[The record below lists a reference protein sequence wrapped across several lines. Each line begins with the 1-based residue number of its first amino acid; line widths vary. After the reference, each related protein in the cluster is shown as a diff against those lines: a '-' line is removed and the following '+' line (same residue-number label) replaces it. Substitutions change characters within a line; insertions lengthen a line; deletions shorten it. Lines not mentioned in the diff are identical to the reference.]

1 VDGDNLKLPF
11 GDTPLPEGLRG
22 KISGKKDVIA
32 GMRPEHFEDAAV
44 AAERGIKGMQFT
56 AKVDVVESMGSE
68 LYAYFDVH
76 AAAQSSELDDLA
88 KDAGLGELPGQ
99 SGDRDET
106 HVVARLDPQSRA
118 AAGQEIELVLDT
130 SGVKVFDPNGGG
142 NLAAS
147 QAAAS
152 AAAASSAGAST

>member
-1 VDGDNLKLPF
+1 
-11 GDTPLPEGLRG
+11 
-22 KISGKKDVIA
+22 
-32 GMRPEHFEDAAV
+32 MRPEHFEDAGV
-44 AAERGIKGMQFT
+44 AAERGIEGMAFK

-68 LYAYFDVH
+68 LYAYFDVE

-99 SGDRDET
+99 GGDRDAT

-118 AAGQEIELVLDT
+118 AAGQEIELVLDAA
-130 SGVKVFDPNGGG
+130 GIKLFDPNGGG

-147 QAAAS
+147 EAAAS
-152 AAAASSAGAST
+152 AAAASSAGDAA